1 MTRIPVADRR
11 TALVQA
17 ALRVVAR
24 DGVAAASTRRIVGEA
39 GMPLA
44 SFHYVFESRDELM
57 AQLIEAGNLTPKDVQ
72 DAEKL
77 LRDLSR
83 KKREP

>member
-1 MTRIPVADRR
+1 MTRIPVVDRR

-24 DGVAAASTRRIVGEA
+24 DGVAAATTRRIVAEA

-44 SFHYVFESRDELM
+44 SFHYVFASRD
-57 AQLIEAGNLTPKDVQ
+57 AFSRYARSRSGTPVSSEASSGHMPTSVW
-72 DAEKL
+72 
-77 LRDLSR
+77 
-83 KKREP
+83 